1 LGLSLSL
8 ALLITMLP
16 TLDSLAKNWVS
27 ASPLLKILAF
37 FAAWLILW
45 IPIVIPLGRRFH
57 WRPFAPLPPAQKLSL
72 VLSLYAIV
80 PLLIWGLTHLEIK
93 SLSMYGIAWNGTT
106 LGSLMAGLGLGVA
119 GVGGLFG
126 LEWRL
131 GWVEG
136 QPLKTPSIVLTFGLP
151 LGLGLGIGAIEELVF
166 RGFLLTQLQQQ
177 QPHWLAAAISSLVFA
192 LLHLIWDGKQAR
204 PQLLGLGLMGLVLVL
219 ARQIN
224 GGNLG
229 LAWGLHAGW
238 IWAMTSLN
246 TAQLFHD
253 RDSAPQWMTGA
264 GQPLAGAMGFLMLGV
279 TGGILWGWSWVGN

>member
-1 LGLSLSL
+1 LLSIAMLS
-8 ALLITMLP
+8 AI
-16 TLDSLAKNWVS
+16 DSMAKNWVS

-37 FAAWLILW
+37 FAAWLVIWL
-45 IPIVIPLGRRFH
+45 PIAIPLGLRFQ
-57 WRPFAPLPPAQKLSL
+57 WRPFVPLPPAQKLSL

-80 PLLIWGLTHLEIK
+80 PLLIWAVTHLETVPV
-93 SLSMYGIAWNGTT
+93 SVYGIAGNRATF
-106 LGSLMAGLGLGVA
+106 GSLMAGLGLGVA
-119 GVGGLFG
+119 GIGGLFG
-126 LEWRL
+126 LEWLL
-131 GWVEG
+131 GWVEWR
-136 QPLKTPSIVLTFGLP
+136 PPKTLSIVLTFGLP
-151 LGLGLGIGAIEELVF
+151 LGLGLGISAIEELVF

-219 ARQIN
+219 SRQIN

-246 TAQLFHD
+246 TAQIFRE
-253 RDSAPQWMTGA
+253 RDSAPRWVTGA
-264 GQPLAGAMGFLMLGV
+264 GHPLAGAIGLLMLGV
-279 TGGILWGWSWVGN
+279 TGGVLWGWSWVAN